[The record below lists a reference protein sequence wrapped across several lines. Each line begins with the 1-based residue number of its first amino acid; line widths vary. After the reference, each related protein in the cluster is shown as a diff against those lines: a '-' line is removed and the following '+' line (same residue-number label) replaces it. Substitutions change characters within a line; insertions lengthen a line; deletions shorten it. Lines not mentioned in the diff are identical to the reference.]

1 MQVFDPKDQN
11 FRTILTQGGGARR
24 PKTDCQ
30 QSRPVSIPVQEPC
43 NSRQRVLIWT
53 GGPDS
58 DSRAGNRGKGVSQQT
73 RNPNQHKDKR
83 GSGWWGSGGR
93 ASAI

>member
-11 FRTILTQGGGARR
+11 FRAILTLACGTRR

-30 QSRPVSIPVQEPC
+30 
-43 NSRQRVLIWT
+43 QRVLIWT
-53 GGPDS
+53 GGPDL
-58 DSRAGNRGKGVSQQT
+58 DSRAGNRGKGVSQPT

-83 GSGWWGSGGR
+83 GSGW
-93 ASAI
+93 